1 MRPVTRAAVLWHSN
15 ESITDH
21 YSMAMVREI
30 YEALELIKEES
41 KGWNKS
47 LQTLIFEAREKRLPK
62 LYPPKRT
69 TG

>member
-1 MRPVTRAAVLWHSN
+1 
-15 ESITDH
+15 
-21 YSMAMVREI
+21 MAMVREI